1 MKRLIGMV
9 MLASVFGG
17 KVVHGQTL
25 RLSEALARAEKEYL
39 GLQATQSQVSA
50 ERALI
55 PAAKDLPKTTMTGV
69 FGGINSH
76 NETDYSLN
84 ISQTFALPAYYR
96 AGQQYY
102 RARTEQAESILNL
115 QKYEL
120 RQAVKQVY
128 YDIIYLN
135 EYHKLLQSE
144 DSLFEKYYHAVT
156 VHYQAGG
163 TSLLEKVNAENH
175 VREIESLLM
184 GLEYDRKIAHRRLA
198 FLLNSPDSVTVSP
211 AESVR
216 RSLPPAPND
225 SILTENHPSLQPIKQ
240 QISVAEQSLQ
250 WETKKRLPEFNLG
263 YMQQSF
269 YQFYGVGHMLQIG
282 MNIPFYRKAYQARIE
297 SAQEQLLAT
306 RKNYDFRYQE
316 AQFNRQSAWM
326 QVQRYQSLLAYYD
339 TVALKQASLLLESGI
354 KNYQAGEISYLEYL
368 MVKHE
373 ALAIRRNYLET
384 LRNYNRSVIE
394 WEGWLEGR

>member
-1 MKRLIGMV
+1 MV

-17 KVVHGQTL
+17 KIVQGQTL

-55 PAAKDLPKTTMTGV
+55 PAGKDLPKTNMTGLL
-69 FGGINSH
+69 GGINSH
-76 NETDYSLN
+76 YETDYSLN
-84 ISQTFALPAYYR
+84 INQTFALPAYYR

-128 YDIIYLN
+128 YDIIYFN
-135 EYHKLLQSE
+135 EYKKLLLSE
-144 DSLFEKYYHAVT
+144 DSLYRNYYRAVAAN
-156 VHYQAGG
+156 YQAGG
-163 TSLLEKVNAENH
+163 ASLLEKVNAETQIQK
-175 VREIESLLM
+175 VERFLRDLQFDQQ
-184 GLEYDRKIAHRRLA
+184 LAHRRLA

-225 SILTENHPSLQPIKQ
+225 SILTENHPSLLPIKQ

-316 AQFNRQSAWM
+316 AQFNRKNAWM
-326 QVQRYQSLLAYYD
+326 QVLRYQSLLAYYD

-354 KNYQAGEISYLEYL
+354 KNYQAGEIPYLEYL
-368 MVKHE
+368 VIRQE
-373 ALAIRRNYLET
+373 AIAIRRNYLET